1 MALQTALPYLARRG
15 FYEKKGGAMITE
27 FALFVFTTLG
37 GLAAGFYIAAA
48 FFPLQGKGKNLL
60 VSILPLVCIGI
71 GGLALLMHLGR
82 PERMFFA
89 FSNPQAGIT
98 QEGACTGAFAL
109 VLVIDFLLTWRKG
122 QAPRALRY
130 VGAACA
136 LLLTVVMGL
145 TYYNYESM
153 PMWHALP
160 TVPFYVVGD
169 LAMGMLLAGTLGE
182 PSQNKAL
189 MPTAAAFA
197 ALAAIAFAAVGAVFA
212 GCGLSA
218 IPFAVAAV
226 LAAAVAICGFVK
238 RSGATTALRWA
249 LFALFFIALV
259 VARYAFY
266 AAY

>member
-1 MALQTALPYLARRG
+1 MATRAALPYLARRG
-15 FYEKKGGAMITE
+15 FYEMKGGAMVTE

-60 VSILPLVCIGI
+60 LSILPLVLIGI

-82 PERMFFA
+82 PERMFYA

-98 QEGACTGAFAL
+98 QEGFTTGLFAV
-109 VLVIDFLLTWRKG
+109 VLVVDFLLTWRKG

-130 VGAACA
+130 VGAAFA
-136 LLLTVVMGL
+136 LLLTIVMGF

-160 TVPFYVVGD
+160 TVLFYVIGD
-169 LAMGMLLAGTLGE
+169 LAMGMLLVGALSELEQSKTLA
-182 PSQNKAL
+182 PI
-189 MPTAAAFA
+189 AAIFV
-197 ALAAIAFAAVGAVFA
+197 ALAAVVFAAEGAVFA

-218 IPFAVAAV
+218 IPFVVAAV
-226 LAAAVAICGFVK
+226 LAALVAVCGFVK
-238 RSGATTALRWA
+238 SDGASATLRWA
-249 LFALFFIALV
+249 LFALFFVALV
-259 VARYAFY
+259 IARYAFY

>member
-1 MALQTALPYLARRG
+1 
-15 FYEKKGGAMITE
+15 MITE

-48 FFPLQGKGKNLL
+48 FFPLEGKVKNLL
-60 VSILPLVCIGI
+60 VSILPLACIGI

-82 PERMFFA
+82 PERMLYA

-98 QEGACTGAFAL
+98 QEGLATGVFAV

-122 QAPRALRY
+122 QVPRALRY
-130 VGAACA
+130 VGAASA
-136 LLLTVVMGL
+136 LLLTIVMGF

-160 TVPFYVVGD
+160 TVLFYVVGD
-169 LAMGMLLAGTLGE
+169 IAMGMLLAGAFGE

-189 MPTAAAFA
+189 MPVAAAFA
-197 ALAAIAFAAVGAVFA
+197 ALAAIVFAGEGAVFA

-218 IPFAVAAV
+218 IPFVVAAV
-226 LAAAVAICGFVK
+226 LAAAVAVCGFVK
-238 RSGATTALRWA
+238 REGASATLRWA
-249 LFALFFIALV
+249 LFALFFVALV
-259 VARYAFY
+259 IARYAFY